1 MNPIQML
8 PRHEAEELML
18 LQRRIRYLSTK
29 YDTSD
34 EAYIVLANLRD
45 VATSQVFI
53 EQISKL

>member
-1 MNPIQML
+1 ML

-29 YDTSD
+29 YDNSD

>member
-1 MNPIQML
+1 MNPIQTL
-8 PRHEAEELML
+8 PRHEAEEMML